1 MANNERVADKEPEKG
16 KPERGEGGQN
26 SLGTR
31 HGATNVGSNEEE
43 VHCSDSKLMEQV
55 VDRSNLWKALA
66 RVKANQGSAGVDGM
80 TVDELHPWL
89 SENWATIKAK
99 LLNASYQPQPVKAVD
114 IPKPDGGVRR
124 LGIPTVIDRLIQQ
137 AISQVLTP
145 IFDPH
150 FSNNSYGFR
159 AGKNAK
165 QAVRQAQQYQQEGK
179 RWVVDMDLEKFFD
192 IVNHDILMQCLRER
206 IDDKVLLKLIGKYL
220 RAGIMINGLESQ
232 RVKGTP
238 QGGPLSPLLSN
249 ILLDRFDRE
258 LTRRGHSYVRY
269 ADGCNIYVKSE
280 KSAHRVLQ
288 SVTNW
293 IEKHLRLKVNRDKS
307 AAGRPWQRKFLG
319 FSYLSQ
325 KNAKIRIA
333 PKSVKA
339 LKAKVKAEMRKGRG
353 RNVKRFIN
361 ETLNP
366 LLRGWINYYRI
377 TETKGVIEELDG
389 WIRRRLRVILWRQWK
404 KPKTRRKK
412 LMSLGI
418 DEIRS
423 SKTAYSGRGQWFS
436 SALPP
441 VNGALSKK
449 YFDQLGLLNPQKEL
463 NFAEQLE
470 LL

>member
-1 MANNERVADKEPEKG
+1 MANNERVADKEPEMV
-16 KPERGEGGQN
+16 KPEREEGGQN
-26 SLGTR
+26 PLGTR
-31 HGATNVGSNEEE
+31 HGATSVGSNEEE

-66 RVKANQGSAGVDGM
+66 RVKANHGSAGVDGM
-80 TVDELHPWL
+80 TIDELHPWL
-89 SENWATIKAK
+89 SENWATIKVK
-99 LLNASYQPQPVKAVD
+99 LLNGSYQPQPVKAVD

-192 IVNHDILMQCLRER
+192 VVNHDILMQCLRER
-206 IDDKVLLKLIGKYL
+206 IEDKALLKLIGKYL
-220 RAGIMINGLESQ
+220 RAGMMINGLESQ
-232 RVKGTP
+232 RAKGTP

-249 ILLDRFDRE
+249 ILLDRLDRE
-258 LTRRGHSYVRY
+258 LTSRGHSYVRY
-269 ADGCNIYVKSE
+269 ADDCNIYVRSE

-288 SVTNW
+288 SVTKW
-293 IEKHLRLKVNRDKS
+293 IEKHLRLRVNRNKS

-319 FSYLSQ
+319 FSFLSQ

-333 PKSVKA
+333 PKSVKTFM
-339 LKAKVKAEMRKGRG
+339 AKVKVEMRRGRG

-366 LLRGWINYYRI
+366 ILRGWISYYRI
-377 TETKGVIEELDG
+377 TETKGIIGKLDG

-404 KPKTRRKK
+404 YPKTRRKK
-412 LMSLGI
+412 LMGLGI
-418 DEIRS
+418 HEIPA

-449 YFDQLGLLNPQKEL
+449 YFDQLGLLNLQKEL
-463 NFAEQLE
+463 NFAEQLD